1 MFEYELN
8 KAMFKQRGLFFLII
22 VFLAEIIMINAEHP
36 GIKLRDDASL
46 SHYYEYATDLTGKL
60 TPEKDKYILSEQ
72 ELITDA
78 KNTEYAIE
86 VRLRNGE
93 YSTRD
98 EYLSEYQNIREITE
112 REEAF
117 NLFLEKYNYA
127 KSSAHN
133 RYITLGEYG
142 GLGRDFPD
150 VIFLAFT
157 IFMTSTMFLSEESS
171 NMIVLVKTSSNGRK
185 MLLGKVLSLL
195 GMLILVEIFRMIAE
209 LITMTSQ
216 GNLSELNFP
225 IQSIPYFQGCPYKL
239 SIIQVFLA
247 SETLR
252 LLGILFVAAVII
264 LFSVTI
270 RKPIFT
276 VFVPSA
282 ICLLQQFFFD
292 PATGAYFIPT
302 GLLRAVG
309 YFRGD
314 AFETLYVGS
323 GEEKTVQSFSE
334 IPFVFLVVIMV
345 FTVLFICAAILA
357 AVKYYSKGKED
368 AR

>member
-1 MFEYELN
+1 MFGYELN
-8 KAMFKQRGLFFLII
+8 KAMLKQRGLFFLII
-22 VFLAEIIMINAEHP
+22 VFFAEIIMINAEHP
-36 GIKLRDDASL
+36 GIKFRDDATL
-46 SHYYEYATDLTGKL
+46 LHYYEYAINLTGKL
-60 TPEKDKYILSEQ
+60 TPKKEKYILSEQ
-72 ELITDA
+72 KLITDA
-78 KNTEYAIE
+78 KNAEYAIE

-93 YSTRD
+93 YSTRE
-98 EYLSEYQNIREITE
+98 EYLSEYQGIREITE

-127 KSSAHN
+127 KSSVHN
-133 RYITLGEYG
+133 RYITLGEYS

-150 VIFLAFT
+150 IIFLAFT
-157 IFMTSTMFLSEESS
+157 VFMTSTMFLSEESS

-185 MLLGKVLSLL
+185 MLWGKVLSLL
-195 GMLILVEIFRMIAE
+195 GMLILVEIFRIITE
-209 LITMTSQ
+209 ILTMTSQ
-216 GNLSELNFP
+216 GNLSELKFP
-225 IQSIPYFQGCPYKL
+225 IQSIPYFQGCPYKF

-252 LLGILFVAAVII
+252 FLGILFVAALII

-282 ICLLQQFFFD
+282 FCLLQQYFFN
-292 PATGAYFIPT
+292 PATGAYCIPT

-309 YFRGD
+309 YFRGN
-314 AFETLYVGS
+314 AFETLYAGS
-323 GEEKTVQSFSE
+323 TEEKTVQTFSE
-334 IPFVFLVVIMV
+334 IPFVFLVVIV
-345 FTVLFICAAILA
+345 AFTVLFIGSAILTA
-357 AVKYYSKGKED
+357 IKYYSKGKED

>member
-1 MFEYELN
+1 MFGYELN

-36 GIKLRDDASL
+36 GIKLQDDATL
-46 SHYYEYATDLTGKL
+46 LHYYEYATNLTGKL
-60 TPEKDKYILSEQ
+60 TPEKEKYILSEQ

-78 KNTEYAIE
+78 KNAEYAIE

-93 YSTRD
+93 YSTRE
-98 EYLSEYQNIREITE
+98 EYLSEYQSIREITE

-127 KSSAHN
+127 KSSVHD

-150 VIFLAFT
+150 IIFLAFT
-157 IFMTSTMFLSEESS
+157 VFMTSTMFLSEESS

-185 MLLGKVLSLL
+185 MLCGKVLSLL
-195 GMLILVEIFRMIAE
+195 GMLILIEVFRMIAE
-209 LITMTSQ
+209 LLTMTSQ
-216 GNLSELNFP
+216 GNLSELKYP
-225 IQSIPYFQGCPYKL
+225 IQSIPYFQGCPYEL

-247 SETLR
+247 SEALR
-252 LLGILFVAAVII
+252 FLGILFVAALII

-282 ICLLQQFFFD
+282 FCLLQQNFFK
-292 PATGAYFIPT
+292 PVYRR
-302 GLLRAVG
+302 LLYSDRL
-309 YFRGD
+309 
-314 AFETLYVGS
+314 TQSS
-323 GEEKTVQSFSE
+323 G
-334 IPFVFLVVIMV
+334 VFPREC
-345 FTVLFICAAILA
+345 F
-357 AVKYYSKGKED
+357 
-368 AR
+368 